1 MHLKYENHRCP
12 IFLQKSL
19 FSMMKLLVANLNYL
33 RCLIFV
39 SEKKTDGVEFRVD
52 TARTGIINLFL
63 VKYYLRLTMSG
74 QTMAPQVLY
83 LLVLLRYLPK

>member
-1 MHLKYENHRCP
+1 
-12 IFLQKSL
+12 
-19 FSMMKLLVANLNYL
+19 MMKLLVAKLNYL

-39 SEKKTDGVEFRVD
+39 SEKTDGVEFRVD